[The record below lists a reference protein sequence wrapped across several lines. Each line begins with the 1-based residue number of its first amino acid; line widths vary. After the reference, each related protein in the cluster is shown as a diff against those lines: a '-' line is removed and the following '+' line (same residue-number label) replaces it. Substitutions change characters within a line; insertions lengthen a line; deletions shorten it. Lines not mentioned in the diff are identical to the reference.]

1 MFRQLGILLVI
12 SMGSFVAVA
21 QDTLPKFT
29 VLNKGN
35 DRIVVSWTNP
45 YKQAIRQLSIQRS
58 TDSTKNFK
66 TILTLPDP
74 TVPQNGYVDT
84 KALTP
89 FMFYRIY
96 ILLDSGKY
104 LFSVS
109 RRPTLDTVKVIPRA
123 VMKPADQQ
131 RVQEEPVAVNRKPVT
146 DVVKPTTSV
155 KDSVREEKKPPVV
168 IPERIIYVK
177 KRDTLIAQIGERSF
191 KRFRDSIATRTKD
204 SLSFNTPDTAIIKPF
219 IPKEVYRPSKFVYT
233 EKDGNVRIALPAAAT
248 KKYSIKF
255 FEEDNS
261 FSFEVKQ
268 VKDTMLILDKSN
280 FGHSGWFKFELYEDG
295 QLKEKHKLFIPKD
308 F

>member
-1 MFRQLGILLVI
+1 MFRQLGVLLLL
-12 SMGSFVAVA
+12 SMGAFVAKA

-29 VLNKGN
+29 LLNKGN
-35 DRIVVSWTNP
+35 GRIVVSWTNP
-45 YKQAIRQLSIQRS
+45 YKESIRQLSIQRS

-74 TVPQNGYVDT
+74 TVAQNGYVDT
-84 KALTP
+84 KAATP
-89 FMFYRIY
+89 FMFYRLY
-96 ILLDSGKY
+96 ILLEGGKY

-109 RRPTLDTVKVIPRA
+109 KRPVLDTAKVKVQPTESKA
-123 VMKPADQQ
+123 PDL
-131 RVQEEPVAVNRKPVT
+131 RVQEEPKPDNRKPV
-146 DVVKPTTSV
+146 VTT
-155 KDSVREEKKPPVV
+155 PPVKENV
-168 IPERIIYVK
+168 EPVKEKPKEIPERIIYVK

-219 IPKEVYRPSKFVYT
+219 IPKEIYKPSKYVYT
-233 EKDGNVRIALPAAAT
+233 EKDGNVRIALPNALT
-248 KKYSIKF
+248 KKYALKF
-255 FEEDNS
+255 FEEDNG
-261 FSFEVKQ
+261 FLFEVKQ

-295 QLKEKHKLFIPKD
+295 VLKEKHKLFVPKD

>member
-1 MFRQLGILLVI
+1 MFRQLGILLLL
-12 SMGSFVAVA
+12 SMGTVMVKA

-29 VLNKGN
+29 LLNKGN

-45 YKQAIRQLSIQRS
+45 YKQNIRQLSIQRS
-58 TDSTKNFK
+58 SDSLKNFK

-74 TVPQNGYVDT
+74 TVPQNGFVDS
-84 KALTP
+84 KAPTA
-89 FMFYRIY
+89 FMYYRIY
-96 ILLDSGKY
+96 IQLDSGKY
-104 LFSVS
+104 LFSKS
-109 RRPTLDTVKVIPRA
+109 KRPVLDTAKVRVQPA
-123 VMKPADQQ
+123 EPKPDQ
-131 RVQEEPVAVNRKPVT
+131 RVQEEPRTDAKKPVT
-146 DVVKPTTSV
+146 TTEPGKNNVPIVKEV
-155 KDSVREEKKPPVV
+155 EKPKE
-168 IPERIIYVK
+168 IPERIIYIK

-219 IPKEVYRPSKFVYT
+219 IPKEVYKPSKFVYT
-233 EKDGNVRIALPAAAT
+233 ERDGNVRIALPGAAS

-261 FSFEVKQ
+261 AAFEVKQ